1 MKTIR
6 KLTCLLLVALL
17 LTACGETPPPAQ
29 PKPDQREVM
38 NDAFRAEQ
46 IGTQVIDPI
55 TVPHGEDYVIEWEDA
70 GMEAHI
76 RFLLDKP
83 EGDILHSDVWDVQF
97 LCIFPQPPLQVYGN
111 DILLTEPPHGMA
123 QFDVSHIFLLE
134 NQEGIWHEYEGRTFP
149 EIENLRDLHHFDSL
163 QAFQMTNV
171 PLTDLS
177 GVELCPN
184 LIRVILADARP
195 ATLEPLSKM
204 PWLVTLSLND
214 CGELDLT
221 PLEGLPNLC
230 DLTLTLSV
238 PQSLEPLT
246 TLPSLREVT
255 MDAVVSCPDLEP
267 LTRTTVEFFSMGL
280 GVDGR
285 GKFDH
290 LDYSVFTRMPK
301 LVWLE
306 IMNHTAFDP
315 EDCTALLEGSK
326 TLKYLN
332 IWYTGAAEAIA
343 DGDYEPD
350 TSHLEAFATK
360 PY

>member
-1 MKTIR
+1 MK
-6 KLTCLLLVALL
+6 KYFCLLLTVVLFL
-17 LTACGETPPPAQ
+17 SACGQTTPSGSATQ
-29 PKPDQREVM
+29 PQSNDMEIM
-38 NDAFRAEQ
+38 NEAYSNAVPSAFE
-46 IGTQVIDPI
+46 PI

-83 EGDILHSDVWDVQF
+83 EGDILHSDVWDVQY
-97 LCIFPQPPLQVYGN
+97 LAIFPQKPLQVYGH
-111 DILLTEPPHGMA
+111 DIMMTEPPNDME
-123 QFDVSHIFLLE
+123 QFDPSYFLLVA
-134 NQEGIWHEYEGRTFP
+134 NQEGIWKYYGDQNFP
-149 EIENLRDLHHFDSL
+149 EIDSLRDLRHFDSL
-163 QAFQMTNV
+163 QRFQTAHI
-171 PLTDLS
+171 PLTDIF
-177 GVELCPN
+177 GVEQCPH
-184 LIRVILADARP
+184 LFSLAINGSRP

-204 PWLVTLSLND
+204 PWLVELSLND

-221 PLEGLPNLC
+221 PLEGLPNLR
-230 DLTLTLSV
+230 DLTLSQSI

-246 TLPSLREVT
+246 TLPSLQVLT
-255 MDAVVSCPDLEP
+255 MLAVVRCPDLEP
-267 LTRTTVEFFSMGL
+267 LTRTTIQYFDMHL

-285 GKFDH
+285 GQFDH
-290 LDYSVFTRMPK
+290 VDYSIFSRMPD
-301 LVWLE
+301 LLWLDLT
-306 IMNHTAFDP
+306 NHTAFDP

-350 TSHLEAFATK
+350 TSRLEAFTTK